1 MLLSKHCYWIR
12 LDQWLYDNGRSSLS
26 LLRRMTQ
33 MRISTVAIRKG
44 SNTELQQLLTLLD
57 PICKLTN
64 LQWNKDLMKILHQ
77 CKEAADLREASL
89 YER

>member
-1 MLLSKHCYWIR
+1 
-12 LDQWLYDNGRSSLS
+12 
-26 LLRRMTQ
+26 MTQ

-57 PICKLTN
+57 LICKLTN

-77 CKEAADLREASL
+77 CKEAAGLEEASL
-89 YER
+89 CERDEVRSHASAIGSGGAAWQ

>member
-44 SNTELQQLLTLLD
+44 SNTELQQLL
-57 PICKLTN
+57 ICKLTN

-77 CKEAADLREASL
+77 CKEAADLGEASL
-89 YER
+89 CER

>member
-1 MLLSKHCYWIR
+1 MFVLVVAA
-12 LDQWLYDNGRSSLS
+12 
-26 LLRRMTQ
+26 RRMND
-33 MRISTVAIRKG
+33 
-44 SNTELQQLLTLLD
+44 SNEDFHRGNTDTELQQLLTLLD
-57 PICKLTN
+57 LICKLTN

>member
-1 MLLSKHCYWIR
+1 MLREIYRSAGAGAC
-12 LDQWLYDNGRSSLS
+12 GCSSLS
-26 LLRRMTQ
+26 LLRRMQ

-57 PICKLTN
+57 LICKLTN

>member
-1 MLLSKHCYWIR
+1 M
-12 LDQWLYDNGRSSLS
+12 
-26 LLRRMTQ
+26 RRMRLN
-33 MRISTVAIRKG
+33 MRKSAVAIRKG

-57 PICKLTN
+57 LMCKLTN
-64 LQWNKDLMKILHQ
+64 LQWNKDLIKILHQ